1 MRKDRK
7 IQIEENKKNFS
18 IKSMYFNRYLL
29 VRYIIAL
36 FFFTNIY
43 WLISLLMSSSLLFF
57 IPLSLMLILLSSV
70 AEQIK
75 ILNNHTNQA
84 ANTKYC
90 FTVLL
95 ITNVL
100 LMFLSSFSTTF
111 THLYPFLINQM
122 KSQILVLSILAI
134 GVLLSGIILY
144 RLHQIKNNE
153 DRHYHRIKQYEEI
166 MQT

>member
-43 WLISLLMSSSLLFF
+43 WLISLLMSSSPLFF

-75 ILNNHTNQA
+75 I
-84 ANTKYC
+84 
-90 FTVLL
+90 
-95 ITNVL
+95 
-100 LMFLSSFSTTF
+100 
-111 THLYPFLINQM
+111 
-122 KSQILVLSILAI
+122 
-134 GVLLSGIILY
+134 
-144 RLHQIKNNE
+144 
-153 DRHYHRIKQYEEI
+153 
-166 MQT
+166 